1 MDILRH
7 IYLLGIVYIVFS
19 ILWFFISSL
28 PKFLS
33 GAFIT
38 NSFSNYT
45 FKSVQYYLIAALTG
59 VQTTYYIKSIP
70 SLTAQIPFYIAT
82 GGLVIFLYL
91 AGKTDKAIMSVQL
104 QTNNKRIQLGGAL
117 KYEPHI
123 IGISILIYLASFT
136 YPTLTHNSIT
146 LVLHAGILN
155 FYNTFFIHFVISVAG
170 YFFLFSLFSRGFAA
184 TGRMV
189 EFINH
194 LITGKPLTQRKNKNP
209 FGNLGNMGGFN
220 AGENPFNFNQN
231 IFNQNKEQEVEIDEE
246 EYVDFEEIEDDKN
259 DNKTE
264 QK

>member
-1 MDILRH
+1 MDILKY

-59 VQTTYYIKSIP
+59 VHTTQYIQNNPNLNS
-70 SLTAQIPFYIAT
+70 QIPFYITLGAII
-82 GGLVIFLYL
+82 IFLYL
-91 AGKTDKAIMSVQL
+91 AGKTDKAIMSVQV
-104 QTNNKRIQLGGAL
+104 QSNNKRIKLGGAL

-123 IGISILIYLASFT
+123 IGISILLFLASFNF
-136 YPTLTHNSIT
+136 PILTQNPVT
-146 LVLHAGILN
+146 EVLYAGIFN
-155 FYNTFFIHFVISVAG
+155 FYNTFFIHFIISIVG

-184 TGRMV
+184 TGRLV

-194 LITGKPLTQRKNKNP
+194 LITGKPLTQRKPKNKNP
-209 FGNLGNMGGFN
+209 FGNMGNMRGFN
-220 AGENPFNFNQN
+220 TGENPFNFNQN
-231 IFNQNKEQEVEIDEE
+231 IFNQNKEQEVEIDED
-246 EYVDFEEIEDDKN
+246 EYVDFEEIDDDKE
-259 DNKTE
+259 DNNN
-264 QK
+264 